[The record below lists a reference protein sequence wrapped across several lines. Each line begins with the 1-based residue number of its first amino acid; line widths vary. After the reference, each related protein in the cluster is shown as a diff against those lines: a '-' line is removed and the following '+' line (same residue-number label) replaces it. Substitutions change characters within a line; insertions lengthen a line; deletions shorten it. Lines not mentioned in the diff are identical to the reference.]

1 MNSSLISKIDK
12 AKRYEQEPERIK
24 FRSLQVTFNGENS
37 DHEVTLSERGWK
49 CNCGFF
55 PRNGTCSH
63 VMAMQRILG
72 PMLTPEARYGPETPL
87 TLPENDGAAPLTAPV
102 GAR

>member
-24 FRSLQVTFNGENS
+24 FRNLEVTFDGENDVHQVS
-37 DHEVTLSERGWK
+37 LTNNEWR

-63 VMAMQRILG
+63 VMAMQRLLS
-72 PMLTPEARYGPETPL
+72 PMLAPDARYGPEPQSASVV
-87 TLPENDGAAPLTAPV
+87 EAAGAA
-102 GAR
+102 

>member
-1 MNSSLISKIDK
+1 VNSSLISKIDK

-24 FRSLQVTFNGENS
+24 FRNLEVTFDGENDVHQVS
-37 DHEVTLSERGWK
+37 LTNNEWR

-63 VMAMQRILG
+63 VMAMQRILS
-72 PMLTPEARYGPETPL
+72 PMLAADARFGPEPQSASVV
-87 TLPENDGAAPLTAPV
+87 EAAGAA
-102 GAR
+102 